1 MPSADAARRTTKQPR
16 APTDASSAPAAPLN
30 MHDRNGNVRANPI
43 VPEQIVI
50 TGIGVVSTFGDSP
63 DAFRDAIL
71 EGRTGISPDT
81 EFEAQGC
88 RSRLVGAHSR
98 IRALEVD
105 SADEAASHGRHRASG
120 PGDRAAGSGAGEVP
134 VGTAPNDRAGVVL
147 GTYSAGGRSTAE
159 YLTALFNGGPA
170 NAPALLFNSTVGNAA
185 AGLAGLELKLRGPNA
200 TISQKEAS
208 GLAAIVTA
216 VDLLREGRLDAAIA
230 GGIDSIY
237 DLFYRVHDR
246 FRVMSDAREPDES
259 VAPFSARRR
268 GFVMGEGGFGVWLER
283 GDHWR
288 ARGASRLAEVLGVAA
303 SSAAVPLN
311 AWPDRPDPLV
321 RTMRLALDDA
331 RIAATDVDVVYA
343 SANSTQMLDRIETQA
358 LSEVFGGSRTM
369 VTSIKGAIG
378 ECGASSAAAV
388 VAAVTMRVR
397 QCRSADRRTE
407 LAGPCFSIS
416 EPGNEPCPR
425 SRAHRARQRV
435 CERRRAL
442 QRRPA
447 RRSGFGRTLTAGAS
461 FQPSA
466 RSRDRS
472 SSTAVELG
480 PSFPPSAIT
489 ENSPTCMRS
498 LQPSLLQSSEH
509 HSSAASRCSV
519 Q

>member
-1 MPSADAARRTTKQPR
+1 MIGMVTYA
-16 APTDASSAPAAPLN
+16 
-30 MHDRNGNVRANPI
+30 ANPI

-63 DAFRDAIL
+63 DVFRDAIL
-71 EGRTGISPDT
+71 EGRTGISLDT

-88 RSRLVGAHSR
+88 RSVLSARIAGFEPSKWIPPMKLRRMDDTGPLALVIAQQ
-98 IRALEVD
+98 
-105 SADEAASHGRHRASG
+105 AAAQARYA
-120 PGDRAAGSGAGEVP
+120 

-147 GTYSAGGRSTAE
+147 GTYNAGGRSTAE

-185 AGLAGLELKLRGPNA
+185 AGLVGLELKLRGPNA

-331 RIAATDVDVVYA
+331 RIVATDVDVVYA

-378 ECGASSAAAV
+378 ECGASSAAVV
-388 VAAVTMRVR
+388 VAAALCGSVSAVPPIAGLSSPDPASASLNLATSRVR
-397 QCRSADRRTE
+397 A
-407 LAGPCFSIS
+407 
-416 EPGNEPCPR
+416 
-425 SRAHRARQRV
+425 
-435 CERRRAL
+435 
-442 QRRPA
+442 PA
-447 RRSGFGRTLTAGAS
+447 RVALVNAFASGGALFS
-461 FQPSA
+461 VVLRVDPAS
-466 RSRDRS
+466 DR
-472 SSTAVELG
+472 L
-480 PSFPPSAIT
+480 
-489 ENSPTCMRS
+489 
-498 LQPSLLQSSEH
+498 
-509 HSSAASRCSV
+509 
-519 Q
+519 

>member
-1 MPSADAARRTTKQPR
+1 
-16 APTDASSAPAAPLN
+16 

-71 EGRTGISPDT
+71 EGRTGISLDT
-81 EFEAQGC
+81 AFEAQGC
-88 RSRLVGAHSR
+88 RSVLSARIAGFEPSKWIPPMKLRRMDDTGPLALVIAQQ
-98 IRALEVD
+98 
-105 SADEAASHGRHRASG
+105 AAAQ
-120 PGDRAAGSGAGEVP
+120 AKYA

-147 GTYSAGGRSTAE
+147 GTYNAGGRSTAE

-185 AGLAGLELKLRGPNA
+185 AGLVGLELKLRGPNA

-331 RIAATDVDVVYA
+331 RIVASDVDVVYA
-343 SANSTQMLDRIETQA
+343 SANSTQMLDRIETHA

-378 ECGASSAAAV
+378 ECGASSAAVV
-388 VAAVTMRVR
+388 VAAALCGSVSAVPPIAGLSSPDPASASLNLATSRVR
-397 QCRSADRRTE
+397 A
-407 LAGPCFSIS
+407 
-416 EPGNEPCPR
+416 
-425 SRAHRARQRV
+425 
-435 CERRRAL
+435 
-442 QRRPA
+442 PA
-447 RRSGFGRTLTAGAS
+447 RVALVNAFASGGALFS
-461 FQPSA
+461 VVLRVDPAS
-466 RSRDRS
+466 DR
-472 SSTAVELG
+472 L
-480 PSFPPSAIT
+480 
-489 ENSPTCMRS
+489 
-498 LQPSLLQSSEH
+498 
-509 HSSAASRCSV
+509 
-519 Q
+519 

>member
-1 MPSADAARRTTKQPR
+1 M
-16 APTDASSAPAAPLN
+16 
-30 MHDRNGNVRANPI
+30 
-43 VPEQIVI
+43 PEQIVI

-71 EGRTGISPDT
+71 EGRTGISLDT
-81 EFEAQGC
+81 GFEAQGC
-88 RSRLVGAHSR
+88 RSVLSARIAGFEPSKWIPPMKLRRMDDTGPLALVIAQQ
-98 IRALEVD
+98 
-105 SADEAASHGRHRASG
+105 AAAQ
-120 PGDRAAGSGAGEVP
+120 AKYA

-147 GTYSAGGRSTAE
+147 GTYNAGGRSTAE

-185 AGLAGLELKLRGPNA
+185 AGLVGLELKLRGPNA

-246 FRVMSDAREPDES
+246 FRVMSDAREPDDS

-331 RIAATDVDVVYA
+331 RIVATDVDVVYA

-378 ECGASSAAAV
+378 ECGASSAAVV
-388 VAAVTMRVR
+388 VAAALCGSVGAVPPIAGLGSPDPASASLNLATSRVR
-397 QCRSADRRTE
+397 A
-407 LAGPCFSIS
+407 
-416 EPGNEPCPR
+416 
-425 SRAHRARQRV
+425 
-435 CERRRAL
+435 
-442 QRRPA
+442 PA
-447 RRSGFGRTLTAGAS
+447 RVALVNAFASGGALFS
-461 FQPSA
+461 VVLRVDPAS
-466 RSRDRS
+466 DR
-472 SSTAVELG
+472 L
-480 PSFPPSAIT
+480 
-489 ENSPTCMRS
+489 
-498 LQPSLLQSSEH
+498 
-509 HSSAASRCSV
+509 
-519 Q
+519 

>member
-1 MPSADAARRTTKQPR
+1 
-16 APTDASSAPAAPLN
+16 
-30 MHDRNGNVRANPI
+30 

-71 EGRTGISPDT
+71 EGRTGISLDT
-81 EFEAQGC
+81 GFEAQGC
-88 RSRLVGAHSR
+88 RSVLSARIAGFEPSKWIPPMKLRRMDDTGPLALVIAQQ
-98 IRALEVD
+98 
-105 SADEAASHGRHRASG
+105 AAAQ
-120 PGDRAAGSGAGEVP
+120 AKYA

-147 GTYSAGGRSTAE
+147 GTYNAGGRSTAE

-185 AGLAGLELKLRGPNA
+185 AGLVGLELKLRGPNA

-246 FRVMSDAREPDES
+246 FRVMSDAREPDDS
-259 VAPFSARRR
+259 VAPFSAHRR
-268 GFVMGEGGFGVWLER
+268 GFVMGEGGYGVWLER

-331 RIAATDVDVVYA
+331 RIEATDVDVVYA

-378 ECGASSAAAV
+378 ECGASSAAVV
-388 VAAVTMRVR
+388 VAAALCGSVSAVPPIAGLRSPDPASASLNLATSRVR
-397 QCRSADRRTE
+397 A
-407 LAGPCFSIS
+407 
-416 EPGNEPCPR
+416 
-425 SRAHRARQRV
+425 
-435 CERRRAL
+435 
-442 QRRPA
+442 PA
-447 RRSGFGRTLTAGAS
+447 RVALVNAFASGGALFS
-461 FQPSA
+461 VVLRVDPAS
-466 RSRDRS
+466 DR
-472 SSTAVELG
+472 L
-480 PSFPPSAIT
+480 
-489 ENSPTCMRS
+489 
-498 LQPSLLQSSEH
+498 
-509 HSSAASRCSV
+509 
-519 Q
+519 

>member
-1 MPSADAARRTTKQPR
+1 M
-16 APTDASSAPAAPLN
+16 
-30 MHDRNGNVRANPI
+30 
-43 VPEQIVI
+43 PEQIVI

-88 RSRLVGAHSR
+88 RSLLSARIAGFQPSKWIPPMKLRRMDDTGPLALVIAQQ
-98 IRALEVD
+98 
-105 SADEAASHGRHRASG
+105 AAAQ
-120 PGDRAAGSGAGEVP
+120 AKYA
-134 VGTAPNDRAGVVL
+134 VGIVPNDRAGVVL
-147 GTYSAGGRSTAE
+147 GTYSAGGRSTTE

-208 GLAAIVTA
+208 GLAAIVSA
-216 VDLLREGRLDAAIA
+216 VDLLRDGRLDAAIA

-246 FRVMSDAREPDES
+246 FRVMSDAREPDDS

-268 GFVMGEGGFGVWLER
+268 GFVMGEGGFGLWLER

-331 RIAATDVDVVYA
+331 RIAAPDVDVVYA
-343 SANSTQMLDRIETQA
+343 SANSTQMLDRIETEA
-358 LSEVFGGSRTM
+358 LSEVFGGSRTI

-378 ECGASSAAAV
+378 ECGASSAAAG
-388 VAAVTMRVR
+388 VAAILCGSVSAVPPIAGLRSPDPASASLNLATSRVR
-397 QCRSADRRTE
+397 A
-407 LAGPCFSIS
+407 
-416 EPGNEPCPR
+416 
-425 SRAHRARQRV
+425 
-435 CERRRAL
+435 
-442 QRRPA
+442 PA
-447 RRSGFGRTLTAGAS
+447 RIALVNAFASGGALFS
-461 FQPSA
+461 VVLRVDPAS
-466 RSRDRS
+466 D
-472 SSTAVELG
+472 G
-480 PSFPPSAIT
+480 P
-489 ENSPTCMRS
+489 
-498 LQPSLLQSSEH
+498 
-509 HSSAASRCSV
+509 
-519 Q
+519 

>member
-1 MPSADAARRTTKQPR
+1 M
-16 APTDASSAPAAPLN
+16 
-30 MHDRNGNVRANPI
+30 
-43 VPEQIVI
+43 PEQIVI

-88 RSRLVGAHSR
+88 RSLLSARITGFQPSKWIPPMKLRRMDDTGPLALVIAQQ
-98 IRALEVD
+98 
-105 SADEAASHGRHRASG
+105 AAAQ
-120 PGDRAAGSGAGEVP
+120 AKYA
-134 VGTAPNDRAGVVL
+134 VGTVPNDRAGVLL
-147 GTYSAGGRSTAE
+147 GTYSAGGRSTTE

-170 NAPALLFNSTVGNAA
+170 NVPALLFNSTVGNAA

-208 GLAAIVTA
+208 GLAAIVSA
-216 VDLLREGRLDAAIA
+216 VDLLRDGRLDAAIA

-246 FRVMSDAREPDES
+246 FRVMSDAREPDDS

-268 GFVMGEGGFGVWLER
+268 GFVMGEGGFGLWLER

-331 RIAATDVDVVYA
+331 RIAAPDVDVVYA
-343 SANSTQMLDRIETQA
+343 SANSTQMLDRIETEA
-358 LSEVFGGSRTM
+358 LSEVFGGSRTI

-378 ECGASSAAAV
+378 ECGASSAAAG
-388 VAAVTMRVR
+388 VAAILCGSVSAVPPIAGLRSPDPASASLNLATSRVR
-397 QCRSADRRTE
+397 A
-407 LAGPCFSIS
+407 
-416 EPGNEPCPR
+416 
-425 SRAHRARQRV
+425 
-435 CERRRAL
+435 
-442 QRRPA
+442 PA
-447 RRSGFGRTLTAGAS
+447 RIALVNAFASGGALFS
-461 FQPSA
+461 VVLRVDPAS
-466 RSRDRS
+466 D
-472 SSTAVELG
+472 G
-480 PSFPPSAIT
+480 P
-489 ENSPTCMRS
+489 
-498 LQPSLLQSSEH
+498 
-509 HSSAASRCSV
+509 
-519 Q
+519 